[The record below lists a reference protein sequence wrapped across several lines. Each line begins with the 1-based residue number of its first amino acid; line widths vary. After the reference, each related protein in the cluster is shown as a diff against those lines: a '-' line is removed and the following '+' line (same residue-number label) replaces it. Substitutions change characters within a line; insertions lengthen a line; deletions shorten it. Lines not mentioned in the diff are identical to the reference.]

1 MVQLMVSLRFPTIST
16 SSSSR
21 QSYSYIC
28 SHITPI
34 RPPQG
39 SVISVGQWSI
49 RRIFLIMPRMKCRCP
64 YSALAMIGHAPS
76 VERLYPTVGKHE
88 LQGSVCEASL
98 PKFGFGHERGR
109 RFPELR
115 GHFQIVVLYPVALR
129 CYHYTFAVLRRGFNG
144 QLPSCKSYS
153 YICRHISPIRPPQ

>member
-1 MVQLMVSLRFPTIST
+1 MALRCYHYTFVVLRHGFNGQL
-16 SSSSR
+16 SSC

-28 SHITPI
+28 RHI
-34 RPPQG
+34 RPIWPP
-39 SVISVGQWSI
+39 VISMGQWSI

-64 YSALAMIGHAPS
+64 YSASAMIGHAPS

-115 GHFQIVVLYPVALR
+115 GHFHRQIVVLS
-129 CYHYTFAVLRRGFNG
+129 RGFKFG
-144 QLPSCKSYS
+144 LAALPLQFPRASTCHS
-153 YICRHISPIRPPQ
+153 IA